1 MDSMDYLP
9 VDVTQSKIQNTENAQ
24 WISWQP
30 LGEWMFNYYVG
41 VLVLAAPFSTLQQ
54 NFKL

>member
-1 MDSMDYLP
+1 MDSMDYIP